1 MRRPARPPS
10 IPLDSRPG
18 QTVAS
23 LPPQEEVRPTEIG
36 ADSGECCFVTD
47 AEIIRRLKLPE
58 KVGRRVL
65 RELDRHLP
73 NRPRF
78 PQKDPLFGDR
88 RFWPAIAKYFK
99 MRYGV
104 DGPQIVSTAPTWQ
117 ENFDAPRK
125 TAAETK
131 PNPSPRP
138 NLEAAR

>member
-1 MRRPARPPS
+1 MQSQTSDLVACEWAEVSTPRPS
-10 IPLDSRPG
+10 
-18 QTVAS
+18 
-23 LPPQEEVRPTEIG
+23 
-36 ADSGECCFVTD
+36 ADSDCCFVTD

-99 MRYGV
+99 VRYGV

-125 TAAETK
+125 TTAETGRD
-131 PNPSPRP
+131 PDPRS
-138 NLEAAR
+138 NMAAAR

>member
-1 MRRPARPPS
+1 MRRHARLPS
-10 IPLDSRPG
+10 ARLGSRPRQAVG
-18 QTVAS
+18 S
-23 LPPQEEVRPTEIG
+23 LPQEEVPPTAIG
-36 ADSGECCFVTD
+36 TDSECCFVTD
-47 AEIIRRLKLPE
+47 AEIIRRLRLPE

-117 ENFDAPRK
+117 ENF
-125 TAAETK
+125 
-131 PNPSPRP
+131 
-138 NLEAAR
+138 